1 MLSLTLASYDHRMKT
16 AISVTLAPDNL
27 LWLKARAQAKGSRSV
42 SAALD
47 EVLSEARRA
56 SGPVRSV
63 IGTIRLPE
71 GEAGLRR
78 GSEEIGRL
86 FDKALGA
93 RSVRRKRHR
102 G

>member
-1 MLSLTLASYDHRMKT
+1 MKVALS
-16 AISVTLAPDNL
+16 ITLAPDNL
-27 LWLKARAQAKGSRSV
+27 LWLKARAQATGSRSI

-56 SGPVRSV
+56 PGPVRSV
-63 IGTIRLPE
+63 VGTIRLPE

-93 RSVRRKRHR
+93 RSGQRKRRR